1 MNILDE
7 LSQIQQVSRMYY
19 ACELKPVDWV
29 VWDDEKQL
37 WVETDEHF
45 RKRIKDK
52 INNLKA

>member
-1 MNILDE
+1 MNTLDE
-7 LSQIQQVSRMYY
+7 LSKIPQISRMYY
-19 ACELKPVDWV
+19 GCESKPVDWV

-52 INNLKA
+52 IILQ

>member
-7 LSQIQQVSRMYY
+7 VSEIPQIIRMYY

-29 VWDDEKQL
+29 VWDDQKQL

-45 RKRIKDK
+45 RKRVKDK
-52 INNLKA
+52 INIPKA